1 MTTEINTQG
10 VLTPREEQALRYIA
24 EGKTIKDAARCMGIA
39 TATAYDHVEN
49 AKSKV
54 AAETTPHAISIL
66 WARGYLREIAAA
78 MLLIALCGGD
88 AHAAS
93 GIFDG
98 FALGDVA
105 QRLFFARR
113 EHALGVDFGCHV
125 YKINVMFIK
134 VNVLL
139 VYFSP
144 GVDMVG

>member
-78 MLLIALCGGD
+78 MLLIALYLPLAQALTDSTGDEPLRTTRLQRRGGT
-88 AHAAS
+88 
-93 GIFDG
+93 
-98 FALGDVA
+98 
-105 QRLFFARR
+105 QRGRVRTRNTARR
-113 EHALGVDFGCHV
+113 KSRAGNKTSRNQQEA
-125 YKINVMFIK
+125 YA
-134 VNVLL
+134 
-139 VYFSP
+139 
-144 GVDMVG
+144 